1 MAVGV
6 EIETG
11 WEERRGASTY
21 MGIGIVGDREQV
33 VACNCYLVRFFD
45 RVVGLQE
52 GLVVWFGAFKTG
64 PASSGV
70 CRAGRLLATEP
81 GMARKKTRGG
91 E

>member
-1 MAVGV
+1 MKRDGRR
-6 EIETG
+6 G
-11 WEERRGASTY
+11 EERVLIWGLGSWA
-21 MGIGIVGDREQV
+21 IGSRWWP
-33 VACNCYLVRFFD
+33 ATATWSMFFD